1 MINSDNQSSS
11 SPIIIYDGVCYLCN
25 RSVNFI
31 LKHDR
36 KKIFRFTP
44 FQSAFAKKILN
55 ENTESEIIGDTIIII
70 HNGKFYNRADAAL
83 KITMLLGGKWKM
95 FYPLYL
101 FPKFIRN
108 GIYNIIARNRYQWFG
123 KSDSCLMPTPEISE
137 RFIL

>member
-1 MINSDNQSSS
+1 MNIPDKQNSS

-25 RSVNFI
+25 RGVHFI

-36 KKIFRFTP
+36 KKIFNFTP
-44 FQSAFAKKILN
+44 FQSSFAKNLLK
-55 ENTESEIIGDTIIII
+55 ENNESENIGDTFILI
-70 HNGKFYNRADAAL
+70 HKGKLYNRADAAL

-95 FYPLYL
+95 LYPLYL

-108 GIYNIIARNRYQWFG
+108 GIYNIIARNRYKWFG
-123 KSDSCLMPTPEISE
+123 KADSCMMPTPEIQE